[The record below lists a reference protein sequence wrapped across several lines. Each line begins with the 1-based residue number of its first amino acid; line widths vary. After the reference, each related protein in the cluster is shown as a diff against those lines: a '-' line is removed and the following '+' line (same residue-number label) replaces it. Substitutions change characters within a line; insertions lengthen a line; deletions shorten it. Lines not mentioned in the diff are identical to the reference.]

1 MSSFSTAT
9 GVNTQNPSLRVNE
22 CYGDVTTSV
31 RFLNAGTDGMAVGT
45 EGEEYM
51 SVEKMT
57 VSVGD
62 PDGKWLYQVGGVCAL
77 AIGIAYLSILPLFA
91 RVGNP
96 PPSGGELWL
105 KYLEG
110 KTTVWWAILGL
121 SVFTDFLFVPVALS
135 LYVALERVNRN
146 AMLVASAFVGLFVVL
161 DLAVLWTNYAS
172 LLTLSRLH
180 TAATTDVQRAA
191 YVAAANY
198 ASAVLASH
206 TEVFYSIVDLSVA
219 ILIIGFVMLKGKGIF
234 SKTTAYLGLGAGIFG
249 IVSIAGFFVIIIVN
263 ALLVTVWVL
272 FAGYRLFRLGL
283 HGQSSGSA

>member
-1 MSSFSTAT
+1 
-9 GVNTQNPSLRVNE
+9 
-22 CYGDVTTSV
+22 
-31 RFLNAGTDGMAVGT
+31 
-45 EGEEYM
+45 M

-57 VSVGD
+57 VSVVD
-62 PDGKWLYQVGGVCAL
+62 PDGKWLYRVGGISAL
-77 AIGIAYLSILPLFA
+77 VIGIAYLSILPLFA
-91 RVGNP
+91 LVGNP

-135 LYVALERVNRN
+135 LYLALKRVNKN
-146 AMLVASAFVGLFVVL
+146 AMLVATAFVGLFVVL

-198 ASAVLASH
+198 ASAVLESH

-219 ILIIGFVMLKGKGIF
+219 ILIIGFVMLQGKGIF
-234 SKTTAYLGLGAGIFG
+234 NKTTAYLGVGAGIFG
-249 IVSIAGFFVIIIVN
+249 IVSISGFFVTIIIN
-263 ALLVTVWVL
+263 ALLVTAWVL
-272 FAGYRLFRLGL
+272 FVGYRLFKLGL
-283 HGQSSGSA
+283 HGQSSGSV